1 MKCLGPKST
10 ISWRIFWMWIKEVY
24 PLEEKMNMAIETIQT
39 ETQREKKRR
48 KKLCT
53 ETYRLVRQY
62 QAVYSKYNWSPK
74 RKGKKQN
81 SIRRNNVTF
90 SKTIKSANPQT
101 QEAQWTKAGYTE
113 NCIRANHNQVAKNLF
128 KNILKTNWKIYH
140 LILKVAINQ

>member
-39 ETQREKKRR
+39 ETQREKKR

-62 QAVYSKYNWSPK
+62 QAV
-74 RKGKKQN
+74 
-81 SIRRNNVTF
+81 
-90 SKTIKSANPQT
+90 
-101 QEAQWTKAGYTE
+101 
-113 NCIRANHNQVAKNLF
+113 
-128 KNILKTNWKIYH
+128 
-140 LILKVAINQ
+140 